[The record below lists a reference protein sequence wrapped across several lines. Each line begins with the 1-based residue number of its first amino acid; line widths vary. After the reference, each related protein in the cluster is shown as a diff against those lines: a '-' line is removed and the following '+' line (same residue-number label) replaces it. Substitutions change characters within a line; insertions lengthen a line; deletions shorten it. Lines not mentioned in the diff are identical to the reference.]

1 MLECPTC
8 GSLLRF
14 DGDPHFCERHHDDD
28 IRFNLPQTYDERVMV
43 SEGVRQIYNIPE
55 SFWYRNR
62 PSDLKIVQ
70 RLRRDGHPDTKVMA
84 YITPRSQHSQDF

>member
-1 MLECPTC
+1 MLECSTC

-14 DGDPHFCERHHDDD
+14 AGDPHFCEPRHNIH
-28 IRFNLPQTYDERVMV
+28 IRFNLLQTEEERVMV

-62 PSDLKIVQ
+62 PGDLEIVK
-70 RLRRDGHPDTKVMA
+70 RLCAEQQAQQEG
-84 YITPRSQHSQDF
+84 I

>member
-14 DGDPHFCERHHDDD
+14 EGDPHFCEPHHGTHV
-28 IRFNLPQTYDERVMV
+28 RFNLPQTEEERVMI

-62 PSDLKIVQ
+62 AGDLEIVRQ
-70 RLRRDGHPDTKVMA
+70 LRAKELNQQKGA
-84 YITPRSQHSQDF
+84 